1 MFLTTILN
9 FQGIFSEN
17 KEKLIT
23 GVLQS
28 LVSKEGDQK
37 SITLVDLE
45 AQFQALR
52 RLLASKVGYG
62 CFTKLPG

>member
-1 MFLTTILN
+1 M
-9 FQGIFSEN
+9 
-17 KEKLIT
+17 

-37 SITLVDLE
+37 TILLVDLE

-52 RLLASKVGYG
+52 RLIASKVGYAS
-62 CFTKLPG
+62 FTKLPG